1 MAGVMENDSETD
13 KAGKLRDASP
23 CAYANSSGSLYTI
36 YARGNND
43 IIVQVDQ
50 PIALVRKL
58 LPSYTNVADSAI
70 EPYLQNNFLTNET
83 NCAFF
88 SFANCGHES
97 FDNTIKP
104 TSTNT
109 VVDDYYQKIEG
120 KLKNLL

>member
-1 MAGVMENDSETD
+1 MAGVMVNDSED
-13 KAGKLRDASP
+13 VKEGKLTNASP
-23 CAYANSSGSLYTI
+23 VTYANDSFPFTI

-109 VVDDYYQKIEG
+109 VVGDYYQKIEG